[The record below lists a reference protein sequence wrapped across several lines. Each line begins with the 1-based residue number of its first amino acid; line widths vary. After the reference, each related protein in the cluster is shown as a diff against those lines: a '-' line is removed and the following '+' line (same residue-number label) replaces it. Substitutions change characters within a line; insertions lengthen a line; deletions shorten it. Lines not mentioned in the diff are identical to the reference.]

1 MFRIFW
7 IIRGL
12 LYKPFFGKFK
22 LPSYIGKPVF
32 IKNFKRIFIGE
43 KVRILQESGQHSAMP
58 HPRFKNSVG
67 TIKKKQGM
75 AYLIQL
81 KDFKKIKHVLAKAV
95 HLRKL

>member
-1 MFRIFW
+1 MTQSTGGSRYKTRNKLQKKARD
-7 IIRGL
+7 RG
-12 LYKPFFGKFK
+12 K
-22 LPSYIGKPVF
+22 LPINKILRTF
-32 IKNFKRIFIGE
+32 NIGE